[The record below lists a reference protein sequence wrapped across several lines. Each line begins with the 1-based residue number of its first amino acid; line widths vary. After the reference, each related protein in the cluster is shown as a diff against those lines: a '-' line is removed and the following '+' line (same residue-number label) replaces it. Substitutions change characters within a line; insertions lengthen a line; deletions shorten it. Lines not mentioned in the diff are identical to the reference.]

1 MTAAAKVQ
9 AVAMAAVD
17 VALRDLAAMQARVV
31 VVSKPPGHRVLAV
44 LRARVDKGL
53 DEVAH
58 PLVTR
63 NPAATKVVL
72 RGVGWVSRVLRARH
86 PADNL
91 TRCVP
96 ASI

>member
-9 AVAMAAVD
+9 AVAMEAVGE
-17 VALRDLAAMQARVV
+17 ALRDLAAMPVRGAAA
-31 VVSKPPGHRVLAV
+31 SKPPGHRALVV
-44 LRARVDKGL
+44 LRARVDRGL